1 MVKARIILSLFFL
14 FDLLVYFSSIWFGNY
29 FTRSVFKFIPDIW
42 SLSPL
47 KAKSRTMGERQTYL
61 LWQRFTTFQ
70 LNLFIIMS
78 YRNIFFLE
86 NGDYFVRAD
95 WFPSRCRTFTRCW
108 LAEKKVSA
116 SPRFQSSKTQ
126 KNCNLGA
133 ECSRGLFSIT
143 CVYLYLPVMSYI
155 LCRVIYNR
163 HATFDNPV
171 VYLKNKTNQTT
182 TATKSQN

>member
-95 WFPSRCRTFTRCW
+95 WFPSRCRTFYTL
-108 LAEKKVSA
+108 LACREEGVRISTIPVVKD
-116 SPRFQSSKTQ
+116 TQ
-126 KNCNLGA
+126 KIATSERNVFDSS
-133 ECSRGLFSIT
+133 SRGFFSIT
-143 CVYLYLPVMSYI
+143 CVYLYLPAMSYI
-155 LCRVIYNR
+155 YFVAL
-163 HATFDNPV
+163 F
-171 VYLKNKTNQTT
+171 TT
-182 TATKSQN
+182 DTQLLIILLFI

>member
-29 FTRSVFKFIPDIW
+29 FIRSVFKFIPDIW

-126 KNCNLGA
+126 KIATSERNVLGDFF
-133 ECSRGLFSIT
+133 LLH
-143 CVYLYLPVMSYI
+143 VYIFICL
-155 LCRVIYNR
+155 
-163 HATFDNPV
+163 
-171 VYLKNKTNQTT
+171 
-182 TATKSQN
+182 

>member
-78 YRNIFFLE
+78 YRNIFFRKRWLFRARRLISLPLSNVLHVAGLQRRRCPHLHDSSRQRHKKIATSE
-86 NGDYFVRAD
+86 RNVLGDF
-95 WFPSRCRTFTRCW
+95 F
-108 LAEKKVSA
+108 L
-116 SPRFQSSKTQ
+116 
-126 KNCNLGA
+126 LH
-133 ECSRGLFSIT
+133 
-143 CVYLYLPVMSYI
+143 VYIFICL
-155 LCRVIYNR
+155 
-163 HATFDNPV
+163 
-171 VYLKNKTNQTT
+171 
-182 TATKSQN
+182 

>member
-95 WFPSRCRTFTRCW
+95 WFPSRCRTFTLTL
-108 LAEKKVSA
+108 LA
-116 SPRFQSSKTQ
+116 
-126 KNCNLGA
+126 
-133 ECSRGLFSIT
+133 SREEGVRISTI
-143 CVYLYLPVMSYI
+143 
-155 LCRVIYNR
+155 
-163 HATFDNPV
+163 PV
-171 VYLKNKTNQTT
+171 VKNTKKI
-182 TATKSQN
+182 ATSERNVLGDFFLLHVYIFICL

>member
-95 WFPSRCRTFTRCW
+95 WFPSRCRTFTLTL
-108 LAEKKVSA
+108 LA
-116 SPRFQSSKTQ
+116 
-126 KNCNLGA
+126 
-133 ECSRGLFSIT
+133 SREEGVRISTI
-143 CVYLYLPVMSYI
+143 
-155 LCRVIYNR
+155 
-163 HATFDNPV
+163 PV
-171 VYLKNKTNQTT
+171 VKDTSERNVLGDFFLLHVYIFICL
-182 TATKSQN
+182 

>member
-78 YRNIFFLE
+78 YRNIFFFRKRWLFRAHRLISLPLSNVHTLLACRE
-86 NGDYFVRAD
+86 EGVRI
-95 WFPSRCRTFTRCW
+95 ST
-108 LAEKKVSA
+108 
-116 SPRFQSSKTQ
+116 
-126 KNCNLGA
+126 
-133 ECSRGLFSIT
+133 I
-143 CVYLYLPVMSYI
+143 
-155 LCRVIYNR
+155 
-163 HATFDNPV
+163 PV
-171 VYLKNKTNQTT
+171 VKD
-182 TATKSQN
+182 TKKLQPRSGMF

>member
-116 SPRFQSSKTQ
+116 SPRFHSRQRHKKIATSER
-126 KNCNLGA
+126 NVLGDFF
-133 ECSRGLFSIT
+133 LLH
-143 CVYLYLPVMSYI
+143 VYIFICL
-155 LCRVIYNR
+155 
-163 HATFDNPV
+163 
-171 VYLKNKTNQTT
+171 
-182 TATKSQN
+182 